1 MEKDNKPKS
10 VIEKL
15 QNCIKSIKNTHF
27 TDKVKDFVEPPE
39 LEKHT
44 SQLRKRV
51 ISSLIMIPFAVY
63 AIFFSANLFLF
74 FMIAAT
80 VLMVFEWCDM
90 TQSVRGRTK
99 WRLIGFLYITIPIF
113 CLIKIRL
120 IDADVLLWMFLVIWS
135 SDICAYFTGKIIGG
149 KKLAPSISPG
159 KTWSGFFGALAL
171 ATIVGLFTSFM
182 FIGDM
187 VFFIIISMIIS
198 IVSQISDLMESK
210 FKRIFN
216 VKDSGHII
224 PGHGG
229 ILDRLD
235 GVMLTSPLVLLL
247 MTFAGKQF
255 GL

>member
-10 VIEKL
+10 IIEKM
-15 QNCIKSIKNTHF
+15 QNCIKSIKKTHIR
-27 TDKVKDFVEPPE
+27 DKIKDFVEPPKF
-39 LEKHT
+39 EKRS

-51 ISSLIMIPFAVY
+51 VSSLIMIPFAVY
-63 AIFFSANLFLF
+63 AIFFSENLFLF
-74 FMIAAT
+74 FMIAAA

-90 TQSVRGRTK
+90 TKSVRGKNK
-99 WRLIGFLYITIPIF
+99 WRLIGFLYITIPIY
-113 CLIKIRL
+113 CLVKIRL
-120 IDADVLLWMFLVIWS
+120 IDNDVLLWMFLVIWS
-135 SDICAYFTGKIIGG
+135 SDISAYFTGKIIGG

-171 ATIVGLFTSFM
+171 SIIVGLFTSFM
-182 FIGDM
+182 FVGDM
-187 VFFIIISMIIS
+187 IFFVVVSMIICV
-198 IVSQISDLMESK
+198 VSQLSDLMESK
-210 FKRIFN
+210 FKRVFE

-229 ILDRLD
+229 VLDRLD
-235 GVMLTSPLVLLL
+235 GVMLTAPLVLLL